1 MQRASRTHPTSLP
14 STRSSR
20 IQEIGVNSR
29 CPLHSLLD
37 TGSACD
43 LSPTSLPN
51 SPTNPDSTDRAA
63 SRFLTFFR
71 LAILLGV
78 AALLRASCSR
88 GELWLDE
95 IWTWEISH
103 KLTWP
108 GGLFYQLQEENNHYL
123 NTLMVWCLRDHTGM
137 WYRLPAISCG
147 IAAVGMAWRLG
158 LADSKFGTSTG
169 RGGNLQLAV
178 LCPLSPPHP
187 DPLPPSGVG
196 SESHIECGGEGAVT
210 ASDRQSANTLTSWLA
225 GGLTATSYLMVHY
238 SSEARGYAYA
248 VFFAALAFHQL
259 LVLEAC
265 QSWEGD
271 LTLRVSRLRRSS
283 SWLFPLACCAGFLSQ
298 PIFLTCFGAMAVW
311 VYLRL
316 TRQGP
321 AEQVWP
327 TLLRYF
333 FPPGLFFV
341 LLYMVDLRHAV
352 NAGGDQYPL
361 WQVVMETLSLTG
373 GGPFAGWG
381 AVVVAG
387 LVAGAFVHGLRVLAR
402 ESDDRWVFYMLV
414 VVVMPLGLLVVLR
427 RAEVY
432 PRYFLIAV
440 FFLIQAAAVGLADL
454 LRRGAV
460 AWVLVAV
467 CLAAAMWGNGQ
478 HIGRLAEFGRGGY
491 LPILESIPFQ
501 EPSPVIRLRS
511 DHDFRHPLML
521 KYNLPL
527 AEMLGKTVE
536 YIKLDQVPPK
546 GTDWLLTHS
555 LDVAW
560 QPPLTRRVQGIT
572 YDRRVFRPYAG
583 LSGWGMALYRRRE
596 TDPTARQNLPLDP

>member
-1 MQRASRTHPTSLP
+1 M
-14 STRSSR
+14 
-20 IQEIGVNSR
+20 V
-29 CPLHSLLD
+29 
-37 TGSACD
+37 
-43 LSPTSLPN
+43 
-51 SPTNPDSTDRAA
+51 A
-63 SRFLTFFR
+63 SRFLTFIR
-71 LAILLGV
+71 LAILLGI
-78 AALLRASCSR
+78 AALLRASCSL

-95 IWTWEISH
+95 VWTWEISH

-123 NTLMVWCLRDHTGM
+123 NTLMVWLLRNQAGV

-158 LADSKFGTSTG
+158 LADSKFG
-169 RGGNLQLAV
+169 R
-178 LCPLSPPHP
+178 
-187 DPLPPSGVG
+187 
-196 SESHIECGGEGAVT
+196 
-210 ASDRQSANTLTSWLA
+210 LTSWLA

-248 VFFAALAFHQL
+248 VFFASLAFHQL

-265 QSWEGD
+265 RSLGSD
-271 LTLRVSRLRRSS
+271 LTPRVSRIRRLS
-283 SWLFPLACCAGFLSQ
+283 SWLFLLACCGGFLSQ

-316 TRQGP
+316 TRPGT

-333 FPPGLFFV
+333 VPPGLFFV
-341 LLYMVDLRHAV
+341 VLYVIDLRHAV

-361 WQVVMETLSLTG
+361 WQVAMETLSLTG

-402 ESDDRWVFYMLV
+402 EKDDRWVFYLLV
-414 VVVMPLGLLVVLR
+414 VVVMPLGLLLVLR

-440 FFLIQAAAVGLADL
+440 FFLLQAAAVGLADL
-454 LRRGAV
+454 LQRGSV
-460 AWVLVAV
+460 AGVLAIV

-501 EPSPVIRLRS
+501 EPSSVIHLRS
-511 DHDFRHPLML
+511 DHDFRHSLML
-521 KYNLPL
+521 KYSLPW
-527 AEMLGKTVE
+527 AQMQRKSVE
-536 YIKLDQVPPK
+536 YVPLDQVPPE

-560 QPPLTRRVQGIT
+560 QPPQTRTVKGIA
-572 YDRRVFRPYAG
+572 YDRRAFRPYAG
-583 LSGWGMALYRRRE
+583 LSGWGLALYRRRE
-596 TDPTARQNLPLDP
+596 AGPPAQ

>member
-1 MQRASRTHPTSLP
+1 M
-14 STRSSR
+14 
-20 IQEIGVNSR
+20 V
-29 CPLHSLLD
+29 
-37 TGSACD
+37 
-43 LSPTSLPN
+43 
-51 SPTNPDSTDRAA
+51 A
-63 SRFLTFFR
+63 SRFLTFIQ

-78 AALLRASCSR
+78 AALLRASCSL
-88 GELWLDE
+88 GEMWLDE
-95 IWTWEISH
+95 VWTWEISH

-123 NTLMVWCLRDHTGM
+123 NTLMVWLLRDQAGI

-158 LADSKFGTSTG
+158 LADAKFG
-169 RGGNLQLAV
+169 R
-178 LCPLSPPHP
+178 
-187 DPLPPSGVG
+187 
-196 SESHIECGGEGAVT
+196 
-210 ASDRQSANTLTSWLA
+210 LTSWLA
-225 GGLTATSYLMVHY
+225 GGLTATSYLLVHY

-265 QSWEGD
+265 RQWGSE
-271 LTLRVSRLRRSS
+271 LTPRVSRIRRIS
-283 SWLFPLACCAGFLSQ
+283 SWLFPLACCGGFLSQ

-316 TRQGP
+316 TRPGT
-321 AEQVWP
+321 AAQVWP

-333 FPPGLFFV
+333 VPPGLFFV
-341 LLYMVDLRHAV
+341 VLYLVDLRHAV

-361 WQVVMETLSLTG
+361 WQVVMETLSLAG

-381 AVVVAG
+381 AVIVAG
-387 LVAGAFVHGLRVLAR
+387 LVAGAFVHGLRVLSR
-402 ESDDRWVFYMLV
+402 EQDDRWVFYLLV
-414 VVVMPLGLLVVLR
+414 VVVMPLGLLLVLR

-440 FFLIQAAAVGLADL
+440 FFLIQATAIGLADL
-454 LRRGAV
+454 FRRGAV
-460 AWVLVAV
+460 AWVLATV

-501 EPSPVIRLRS
+501 EPSSVIHLRS
-511 DHDFRHPLML
+511 DHDFRHSLML
-521 KYNLPL
+521 KYSLPL
-527 AEMLGKTVE
+527 AEMQGKTVE
-536 YIKLDQVPPK
+536 YVKLDQIPHE

-560 QPPLTRRVQGIT
+560 QPPQTRTVKGIA
-572 YDRRVFRPYAG
+572 YDRRVFRPSAG
-583 LSGWGMALYRRRE
+583 LSGWGLALYRRRE
-596 TDPTARQNLPLDP
+596 AGRPAQ